1 MQAWPLIDAALT
13 GPLRRSPGRNAL
25 LVVAIALG
33 VALGFAIYLI
43 NRSAADE
50 VSLAARSLYGLAD
63 LAIESPAGLDENL
76 YPRVAAVPGVAVAS
90 PVVEVEGKLAD
101 RRGSLT
107 LLGVDAFRSR
117 QLQSSLAALAGTMS
131 TSAAAF
137 DPQAVFLS
145 ASAARDLQRD
155 TGDMLEIQVGEQTQ
169 RLRVA
174 GVLPQAGSKIVARI
188 SRAQWKFDRLG
199 KLSRINV
206 RSRAG
211 HESSGCAQISRRC
224 CRARE

>member
-50 VSLAARSLYGLAD
+50 VSLAARSLYGARGPGD
-63 LAIESPAGLDENL
+63 REHRGPDENL
-76 YPRVAAVPGVAVAS
+76 YPRVAAVAGVAVAS

-117 QLQSSLAALAGTMS
+117 QLQSSLAALAGRCRPRRCIRS
-131 TSAAAF
+131 
-137 DPQAVFLS
+137 AVFLS
-145 ASAARDLQRD
+145 ASAARELQRD

-169 RLRVA
+169 QLRIA
-174 GVLPQAGSKIVARI
+174 GVLPQAGSKIAP
-188 SRAQWKFDRLG
+188 A
-199 KLSRINV
+199 
-206 RSRAG
+206 
-211 HESSGCAQISRRC
+211 
-224 CRARE
+224 

>member
-1 MQAWPLIDAALT
+1 MQAWPLIDAALA

-25 LVVAIALG
+25 LVIAIALG

-63 LAIESPAGLDENL
+63 LAIESGAGLDEDL
-76 YPRVAAVPGVAVAS
+76 YPRVAAVAGVAVAS

-107 LLGVDAFRSR
+107 LIGVDAFRSQ
-117 QLQSSLAALAGTMS
+117 QLQSSLAALAGSMS
-131 TSAAAF
+131 SADAF

-145 ASAARDLQRD
+145 ASAARDLQRS
-155 TGDMLEIQVGEQTQ
+155 TGDVIEIQVGE
-169 RLRVA
+169 
-174 GVLPQAGSKIVARI
+174 
-188 SRAQWKFDRLG
+188 
-199 KLSRINV
+199 
-206 RSRAG
+206 
-211 HESSGCAQISRRC
+211 
-224 CRARE
+224 

>member
-1 MQAWPLIDAALT
+1 MQAWPLIDAALA

-25 LVVAIALG
+25 LVIAIALG

-63 LAIESPAGLDENL
+63 LAIESGAGLDEDL
-76 YPRVAAVPGVAVAS
+76 YPQVAAVAGVAVAS

-107 LLGVDAFRSR
+107 LLGVDAFRSQ
-117 QLQSSLAALAGTMS
+117 QLQSSLAALAGSMS
-131 TSAAAF
+131 SSVDAF

-145 ASAARDLQRD
+145 ASAARDLQRAHRRYD
-155 TGDMLEIQVGEQTQ
+155 RDPGRRADASSCASPACC
-169 RLRVA
+169 RR
-174 GVLPQAGSKIVARI
+174 PGSKIAR
-188 SRAQWKFDRLG
+188 A
-199 KLSRINV
+199 
-206 RSRAG
+206 
-211 HESSGCAQISRRC
+211 
-224 CRARE
+224 